1 MCDVDG
7 TANQWRTKEVTILDE
22 ILRQDRYDPRVRPA
36 AANKTGLSV
45 TDLNFLRIVKLF
57 QNIFSSGTDQRRVRR
72 VIATN
77 FTRFTFGRQHGTW
90 ILGCA
95 CEDT

>member
-1 MCDVDG
+1 VI
-7 TANQWRTKEVTILDE
+7 ILDE

-57 QNIFSSGTDQRRVRR
+57 QNIYFSGTDQRRVRR
-72 VIATN
+72 VVPTN
-77 FTRFTFGRQHGTW
+77 FARFTFGRQHGTY
-90 ILGCA
+90 ILGGACA
-95 CEDT
+95 DT